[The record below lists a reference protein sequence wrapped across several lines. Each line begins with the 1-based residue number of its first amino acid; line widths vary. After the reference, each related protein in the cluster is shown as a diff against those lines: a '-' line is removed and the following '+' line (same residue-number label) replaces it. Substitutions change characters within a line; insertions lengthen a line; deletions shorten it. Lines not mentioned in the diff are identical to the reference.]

1 MNEQW
6 QINNLISW
14 KRKFKTQKLILRSNS
29 RITLTG
35 SWIRSRKLNQLST
48 WQEINFKFTFCGF
61 SFTPMSKWRKVHET
75 FLNTKIPF
83 QKRTFY
89 DHRVQNVPQVFS
101 ETSLPRLVQT
111 KPSALIRG
119 EENKVGFL
127 EREFESEKLSFVH
140 KEESEHSFELS
151 LSTRVFYRL
160 IFILEMKTLHLK
172 ATTWW
177 TRASHFVDGWHLSP
191 PPMWLPIW
199 LLWGS
204 GYGWFILGKNFFPK
218 PLELEFFSLTY
229 NGVSFFSAL
238 YTLWGK
244 FFSVQD
250 INFLGWIV
258 YHFR

>member
-1 MNEQW
+1 MNEHW

-14 KRKFKTQKLILRSNS
+14 KRKFKTQKLILKSNS

-89 DHRVQNVPQVFS
+89 DHRVQDVPQVFS

-127 EREFESEKLSFVH
+127 EREFESEKLSLVH

-160 IFILEMKTLHLK
+160 IFILEMQNFTLKGHHMMNASEPFCRLMTSIPIPYVVAHL
-172 ATTWW
+172 T
-177 TRASHFVDGWHLSP
+177 FV
-191 PPMWLPIW
+191 
-199 LLWGS
+199 GS

-229 NGVSFFSAL
+229 NGVSFFFSIIYVMREILFSAG
-238 YTLWGK
+238 Y
-244 FFSVQD
+244 
-250 INFLGWIV
+250 
-258 YHFR
+258 